1 MIITKL
7 IGGLGN
13 QMFQY
18 ATGRRA
24 AYANNTSLKLDITEY
39 ENQVGMTP
47 RKYML
52 SIFNIQESF
61 ATESE
66 INKLKKNNFIQKI
79 LRKINPASAN
89 KSYIKEKHNHFDSNI
104 LDISGNI
111 YLNGSWQS
119 EKYFSDISNIIRR
132 EFTFKN
138 NLNKINNRILTT
150 INGVNSVSLHIR
162 RGDYVSNPVASQIL
176 GVLSLD
182 YYKNALAFITKKVK
196 DAQIFV
202 FSDDIVWAKKNLKT
216 SLPISFIDHHKENM
230 SPHEDLR
237 LMSYCKHHIIANSS
251 FSWWGAW
258 LSDNPQKIV
267 VAPKRWFN
275 NPNLNTKDLIP
286 QDWIIL

>member
-1 MIITKL
+1 MIIVRL
-7 IGGLGN
+7 LGGLGN

-18 ATGRRA
+18 AAGRNLA
-24 AYANNTSLKLDITEY
+24 LTNNTELKLDITGY
-39 ENQVGMTP
+39 EKQTGITL

-52 SIFNIQESF
+52 HVFNIQEKLASK
-61 ATESE
+61 SE
-66 INKLKKNNFIQKI
+66 INKLKKNSLIWKFV
-79 LRKINPASAN
+79 RKINPYFKN
-89 KSYIKEKHNHFDSNI
+89 NSYIEEKCFHFDPNI
-104 LDISGNI
+104 LDMSDNI

-119 EKYFSDISNIIRR
+119 EKYFSDISDIIRR

-138 NLNKINNRILTT
+138 NLNKINNQILTT

-182 YYKNALAFITKKVK
+182 YYNNALAFITKKVK
-196 DAQIFV
+196 DAQVFV

-216 SLPISFIDHHKENM
+216 TLPISFIDHHKENM
-230 SPHEDLR
+230 VPHEDLM
-237 LMSYCKHHIIANSS
+237 LMSCCKHHIIANSS
-251 FSWWGAW
+251 FGWWGAW

-286 QDWIIL
+286 QDWITL